1 MFALL
6 SAGGAGGAASIGD
19 ILQLGTE
26 MLTWFIASMG
36 SVVNFIF
43 SNPAILFWF
52 LIGMVGAVVGMLMR
66 IWHSA

>member
-6 SAGGAGGAASIGD
+6 SSAGSGAASITD
-19 ILQLGTE
+19 ILELGTE
-26 MLTWFIASMG
+26 MLTWFIKSMG

-43 SNPAILFWF
+43 GNPAILFWF
-52 LIGMVGAVVGMLMR
+52 LVGMVAAVVRMLMR

>member
-6 SAGGAGGAASIGD
+6 SSSGAGASITD
-19 ILQLGTE
+19 ILKLGTE

-36 SVVNFIF
+36 QVVNFIF
-43 SNPAILFWF
+43 GNPAILFWF

>member
-6 SAGGAGGAASIGD
+6 SSGGGAASIGD
-19 ILQLGTE
+19 ILKLGTE
-26 MLTWFIASMG
+26 MLTWFITSMG
-36 SVVNFIF
+36 ALVNFIF

>member
-6 SAGGAGGAASIGD
+6 STTSSPAGITE
-19 ILQLGTE
+19 ILRQATE

-36 SVVNFIF
+36 DLVSFIF
-43 SNPAILFWF
+43 SHPAILFWF
-52 LIGMVGAVVGMLMR
+52 LVGIVGAVVGMFFR